1 MIAILLLH
9 PVVPD
14 GKIPE
19 ISAAADPKCVLE
31 IVKTVLSDKKD
42 LAAKFE
48 PILTYIGCIAGS
60 LIDRKEKR
68 ISFGLSTLSHTLPL
82 SCPMVGPRLP
92 LRL

>member
-14 GKIPE
+14 GKSPE
-19 ISAAADPKCVLE
+19 ILAAADPKGVLE

-48 PILTYIGCIAGS
+48 PILAYIACI
-60 LIDRKEKR
+60 RW
-68 ISFGLSTLSHTLPL
+68 
-82 SCPMVGPRLP
+82 
-92 LRL
+92 